1 MKVCRTLRSPAS
13 RESSKTPK
21 GHRAPGRAASLGL
34 RGGRERGKAQGRTL
48 PPRCSAHVGC
58 SGASAAGGLRA
69 TCSEAARRPAGENLE
84 GDPMVQERI
93 GPPPGFTPG
102 WCATDSAAGTA
113 VPRGGRRLWRRGN
126 LCRTESQPQGCSRYE
141 TRPAGRDTARIAV
154 LGRVRPRARFDVHR
168 ETRRQAATR
177 VRLPAGGVVVSVW
190 KRWRMERGRTR
201 LQAPKGRRSLM

>member
-13 RESSKTPK
+13 RRSSKTPK
-21 GHRAPGRAASLGL
+21 GHRALGRAASLGL
-34 RGGRERGKAQGRTL
+34 RGVRERGEAQGRTL
-48 PPRCSAHVGC
+48 RSRCSVRVAARRFGVGRRRVR
-58 SGASAAGGLRA
+58 S
-69 TCSEAARRPAGENLE
+69 SEAARRLAGENLE
-84 GDPMVQERI
+84 GAPLVQERI

-102 WCATDSAAGTA
+102 WCATDFAAGTA

-190 KRWRMERGRTR
+190 KRWRMERRRTR